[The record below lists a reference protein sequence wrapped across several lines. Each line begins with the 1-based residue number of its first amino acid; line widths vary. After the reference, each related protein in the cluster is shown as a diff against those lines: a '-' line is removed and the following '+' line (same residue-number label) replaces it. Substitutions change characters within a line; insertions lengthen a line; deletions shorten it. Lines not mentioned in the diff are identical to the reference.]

1 MVKDCMEVF
10 EKEADE
16 TKKKTDRDMVLDSY
30 IPFDGDYL
38 IIKKDGS
45 IQHCKIEFK
54 KGELHKDPADEELY
68 EKVRFYDYHSR
79 IINTNKPISDKQIL
93 SCSYL
98 SFIVKW
104 ERLAE
109 SSAKANKL
117 TPDKVN
123 RYFDA
128 LKNPGGKKTKK
139 NDIALFQKMNEFL
152 PEIDKEKLDHH
163 RNWILDHLFKLEKS
177 GIEFL
182 KKNYLKIFFEDDPE
196 LYLQEETRYVFPRI
210 FLKND
215 YNEEIE
221 FKIYGVPND
230 SMSLDAKKPG
240 LEHKTRKT
248 VAPCL
253 IAAEEALQQR
263 AFFDYLQSNCKRN
276 KPCMYIDT
284 ERNRIYPVSEQEI
297 PDSEFTGYM
306 IRAELTKSG
315 VNIVDADILTHYSNT
330 LMKPFLYENV
340 LSLRDDYG
348 LFKEYTKKSEI
359 LALLNKCLF
368 SFKLFPNFFRDSKD
382 ISINDAAL
390 KDAIVCCRNAI
401 RSWLYKDKPYHV
413 ADVLAD
419 RCWKICKTT
428 LLDGELNRAGQQ
440 LSLIISVKNYLG
452 GDNMERNYPE
462 IRDDLR
468 RKINSEIDAG
478 IGCEKEYY
486 YCVGQIVR
494 YFISLKQKADKKH
507 ILVAPYLNC
516 SSNKVLRA
524 LVNSGFTSVAYTID
538 VNNLRFNRMMT
549 LIANYDATDDKVDR
563 EALMAGYI
571 ANCLIYEKAEKETE
585 KVEE

>member
-16 TKKKTDRDMVLDSY
+16 TKKKTGRDMVLDSY

-54 KGELHKDPADEELY
+54 KGELHKDPADEKLY

-221 FKIYGVPND
+221 SKIYGVPND

-263 AFFDYLQSNCKRN
+263 AFFDYLQSKRL
-276 KPCMYIDT
+276 
-284 ERNRIYPVSEQEI
+284 RIV
-297 PDSEFTGYM
+297 
-306 IRAELTKSG
+306 
-315 VNIVDADILTHYSNT
+315 
-330 LMKPFLYENV
+330 
-340 LSLRDDYG
+340 
-348 LFKEYTKKSEI
+348 
-359 LALLNKCLF
+359 
-368 SFKLFPNFFRDSKD
+368 
-382 ISINDAAL
+382 
-390 KDAIVCCRNAI
+390 
-401 RSWLYKDKPYHV
+401 
-413 ADVLAD
+413 
-419 RCWKICKTT
+419 
-428 LLDGELNRAGQQ
+428 
-440 LSLIISVKNYLG
+440 
-452 GDNMERNYPE
+452 
-462 IRDDLR
+462 
-468 RKINSEIDAG
+468 
-478 IGCEKEYY
+478 
-486 YCVGQIVR
+486 
-494 YFISLKQKADKKH
+494 
-507 ILVAPYLNC
+507 
-516 SSNKVLRA
+516 
-524 LVNSGFTSVAYTID
+524 
-538 VNNLRFNRMMT
+538 
-549 LIANYDATDDKVDR
+549 
-563 EALMAGYI
+563 
-571 ANCLIYEKAEKETE
+571 
-585 KVEE
+585 